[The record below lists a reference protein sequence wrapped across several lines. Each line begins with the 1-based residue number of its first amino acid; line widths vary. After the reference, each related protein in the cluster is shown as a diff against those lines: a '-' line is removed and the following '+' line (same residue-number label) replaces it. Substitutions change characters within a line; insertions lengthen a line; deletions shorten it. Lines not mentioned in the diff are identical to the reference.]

1 MTLPAPD
8 ATDAI
13 GTRPHAGTTLIVAGR
28 VFVPAADVHTFVA
41 EAQATYPVAAANPG
55 NILISFCLDDAT
67 TGAVTVLE
75 QWASQDALDR
85 HLSTPE
91 VTALFTRWAPVM
103 RNEVRKYDALNERSP
118 RA

>member
-1 MTLPAPD
+1 MTLPIPD
-8 ATDAI
+8 AAPAI
-13 GTRPHAGTTLIVAGR
+13 GPPSNTETTLIVAGR
-28 VFVPAADVHTFVA
+28 VFVPTVDVHTFVA
-41 EAQATYPVAAANPG
+41 EAKATYPVAAANPG

-67 TGAVTVLE
+67 TGAVAVLE

-91 VTALFTRWAPVM
+91 VTALFTKWAPVM
-103 RNEVRKYDALNERSP
+103 RNEVRKYDVVNERFP